1 MKSLQRILFFGNYF
15 YGICAVALSIE
26 AGLQQQL
33 GLNDPYYYALL
44 FLGTVVYYTKAYLQ
58 AESDHAIH
66 HPRADWYHKNA
77 QKIRA
82 RQIVFVCLSAILL
95 VKLILAP
102 AHEISRLQIKDIFL
116 TLIFPFVAIA
126 YYGIENYGK
135 QIIQLRRIGWLKPF
149 IIGFCWAGA
158 VSIYPAVYHHLTH
171 PQHQSF
177 TFFPILLFIKNF
189 MFITVLCIMFDIKDY
204 ATDANQQLKTFVVT
218 YGLRRTIFYIIIP
231 LTILGLSAFLTYALT
246 HHFSV
251 GRIGLNFIPFLLIL
265 TVAFSLQKRRSI
277 FFYLIIIDGLMLV
290 KGLCGS
296 LGMLFF

>member
-1 MKSLQRILFFGNYF
+1 
-15 YGICAVALSIE
+15 
-26 AGLQQQL
+26 
-33 GLNDPYYYALL
+33 
-44 FLGTVVYYTKAYLQ
+44 
-58 AESDHAIH
+58 
-66 HPRADWYHKNA
+66 
-77 QKIRA
+77 
-82 RQIVFVCLSAILL
+82 
-95 VKLILAP
+95 
-102 AHEISRLQIKDIFL
+102 
-116 TLIFPFVAIA
+116 
-126 YYGIENYGK
+126 
-135 QIIQLRRIGWLKPF
+135 
-149 IIGFCWAGA
+149 
-158 VSIYPAVYHHLTH
+158 
-171 PQHQSF
+171 
-177 TFFPILLFIKNF
+177 